1 MEFLSD
7 PDQSKIQLALSQK
20 YLVRHTGPWVGRKIE
35 EGWTTCNPRPYEK
48 EGVAFIPA
56 KGGGG
61 DYTPYIPG
69 SDGPETRKKYTV
81 HSVGT
86 IMM

>member
-1 MEFLSD
+1 M
-7 PDQSKIQLALSQK
+7 SKE
-20 YLVRHTGPWVGRKIE
+20 YLGPWVGRKIE
-35 EGWTTCNPRPYEK
+35 EGGTTCNPRPYEK

-56 KGGGG
+56 KGGG

-81 HSVGT
+81 HSVDT
-86 IMM
+86 SMIEM